1 MNSLKSPQISNCGMS
16 ITKLA
21 SDLPEANNDMT
32 NRSFSSVGTTVIPVE
47 ISRALKDRAPKNW
60 LSGVSR
66 YGRRMPNVR

>member
-32 NRSFSSVGTTVIPVE
+32 NRSFSSVG
-47 ISRALKDRAPKNW
+47 SRSLG
-60 LSGVSR
+60 GV
-66 YGRRMPNVR
+66 